1 MKKSKYDLFLIL
13 KKLKTNKLLNN
24 LSTLNNEKVKI
35 EFAQRTLSE
44 MLIQNNI
51 SKSDETSGLDLRQ
64 ISAFRKNLMD
74 KLEITNNR
82 ANHLSEEIKQN
93 LGQVG
98 KIEKQKEKIIEK
110 KNKVAKIKENLVDLR
125 KENLELRSAKASG
138 KARLPY

>member
-125 KENLELRSAKASG
+125 KENFFKPKNMS
-138 KARLPY
+138 PF